1 MATITVQTDPPSA
14 HLVYEA
20 ADLPVGAATIRVTR
34 TCEGV
39 TTTLRDGLD
48 KPCVGGV
55 IVDDG
60 EMPVGADVIYEGTVH
75 DASYVELGTTDFL
88 IGNVPTPYGVAWLS
102 DPRDATSGVRVD
114 LDVPAMSSLSRPTP
128 GQRYQVGFQTIVLAG
143 QTQLLTDLPMDFVTD
158 DADTRDAVTS
168 LMQDTGGLIL
178 IRTPPPLPV
187 PRLLYCWA
195 SNPTSHPLSLQMQ
208 YETHHWEN
216 TVQEISE
223 IPGTTQVFTVTWQ
236 TYMDAFPT
244 WGDMAAAYTSWFD
257 AAKNPPGGA

>member
-39 TTTLRDGLD
+39 TTTLRDGMD

-55 IVDDG
+55 IIDDA
-60 EMPVGADVIYEGTVH
+60 EMPVGADVIYQGTVH
-75 DASYVELGTTDFL
+75 DSSYVEIGSTDYL
-88 IGNVPTPYGVAWLS
+88 VGYAPADPNDAWLS
-102 DPRDATSGVRVD
+102 DPRDATSGVKVT
-114 LDVPAMSSLSRPTP
+114 LTAGAASSLSRPTP
-128 GQRYQVGFQTIVLAG
+128 GQRYQVGFTTIVLAG
-143 QTQLLTDLPMDFVTD
+143 STQLLTGLPMGFFTA
-158 DADTRDAVTS
+158 DADTRDRVVT

-178 IRTPPPLPV
+178 IRTAPSVPI

-195 SNPTSHPLSLQMQ
+195 ANPVAKPLSDDPDAAD
-208 YETHHWEN
+208 WDN
-216 TVQEISE
+216 TVDEISE

-236 TYMDAFPT
+236 TYIDAFPT
-244 WGDMAAAYTSWFD
+244 WGDMFAAYSSWFD

>member
-75 DASYVELGTTDFL
+75 DDSYVELGTTDFL
-88 IGNVPTPYGVAWLS
+88 IGNVPTSPNDAWLS
-102 DPRDATSGVRVD
+102 DPRDATSGVRVMLMD
-114 LDVPAMSSLSRPTP
+114 GAAATLSRPTP
-128 GQRYQVGFQTIVLAG
+128 GNRYQVGFTTIVLAG
-143 QTQLLTDLPMDFVTD
+143 QTQLLTDLPMGFFTETPED
-158 DADTRDAVTS
+158 RDAVVD
-168 LMQDTGGLIL
+168 LMRDTGGLIL
-178 IRTPPPLPV
+178 IRTPPPFPV

-195 SNPTSHPLSLQMQ
+195 SNPVARTYGSDPDIAV
-208 YETHHWEN
+208 WDN